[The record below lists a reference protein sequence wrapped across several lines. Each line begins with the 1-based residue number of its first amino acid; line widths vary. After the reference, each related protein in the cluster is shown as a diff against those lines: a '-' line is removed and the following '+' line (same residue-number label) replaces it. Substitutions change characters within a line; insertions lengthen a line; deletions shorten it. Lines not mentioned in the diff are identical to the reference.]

1 MSDDHEHGHEHEQD
15 APWELSEDE
24 QKQVL
29 ALPPRERYGLFL
41 QVAADWEEVWGLYT
55 DDGWVLSSIEEG
67 QDILPLWPH
76 PAFAQACAHGSWEGT
91 EPAPIALDE
100 LLEDLLAI
108 LEEDGIRI
116 AVFLSPDGEGVGV
129 TPEELRRDLKAEM
142 ELGE

>member
-1 MSDDHEHGHEHEQD
+1 MSSDHHGHDGQD
-15 APWELSEDE
+15 TPWELSEDE

-55 DDGWVLSSIEEG
+55 DDGWVLSSVEEG

-76 PAFAQACAHGSWEGT
+76 PAFAQICAHGSWEGT

-108 LEEDGIRI
+108 LDEDGIRI
-116 AVFLSPDGEGVGV
+116 AVFLSPDGEGVVV